1 MARTEIVRRHRY
13 DPRFPSYSDWD
24 FVMRVARATEVRNL
38 PEVLVQYRRHKTNT
52 STVHRARLD
61 EAGADIA
68 LREILREL
76 PDFPISREQV
86 WQLRS
91 VLLGAGDRKKSLSTT
106 REALE
111 RYLDLSEAFRNKH
124 PDHTGVSELPGL
136 K

>member
-1 MARTEIVRRHRY
+1 
-13 DPRFPSYSDWD
+13 
-24 FVMRVARATEVRNL
+24 
-38 PEVLVQYRRHKTNT
+38 
-52 STVHRARLD
+52 
-61 EAGADIA
+61 

-76 PDFPISREQV
+76 PDVPITREQV

-111 RYLDLSEAFRNKH
+111 RYLDLSDAFRKKH
-124 PDHTGVSELPGL
+124 PDHITNVSELPEL